1 MAGNAKK
8 FLIGAASLLVVSV
21 VSLYVVGVYRAV
33 RGASVQDRLEQYG
46 QSVRQRLA
54 EDFRRAGLDWPAGQ
68 VTFVG
73 IKDERRL
80 EFYARNDPQEPWR
93 FVKAWPIL
101 AASGGPGPKQ
111 REGDRQVP
119 EGVYPA
125 ESLNPN
131 SRFHLALRVGYPN
144 ELDRAMAAREG
155 RENLGGDIMIHGSDV
170 SVGCLAMGDR
180 AAEEIFV
187 VSALA
192 GVEEVRILL
201 TPTDLRC
208 REPDMTSVP
217 PWASEIY
224 AGLREALAPLPL
236 ARRDPAD

>member
-1 MAGNAKK
+1 MAAKGK
-8 FLIGAASLLVVSV
+8 RWLAAGAALLGVSI
-21 VSLYVVGVYRAV
+21 LALCIAGVFRAV
-33 RGASVQDRLEQYG
+33 RRVSVQDRLDQYG
-46 QSVRQRLA
+46 QPVRLRLE
-54 EDFRRAGLDWPAGQ
+54 EDFRRAGLAWPARQ

-73 IKDERRL
+73 IKDARRL
-80 EFYARNDPQEPWR
+80 EFYARNSPDEPWR
-93 FVKAWPIL
+93 YVKAWPIL
-101 AASGGPGPKQ
+101 AASGQAGPKL

-119 EGVYPA
+119 EGIYAA

-144 ELDRAMAAREG
+144 KLDRAIAAGQG

-170 SVGCLAMGDR
+170 SAGCLAIGDL

-201 TPTDLRC
+201 TPTDLRW

-217 PWASEIY
+217 PWAGQIY
-224 AGLREALAPLPL
+224 ARLKEALEQLPS
-236 ARRDPAD
+236 ARQGPEG